1 MTVFYPFQYPII
13 FFLNQFALTNSSVNP
28 AGTFDHSRNA
38 FYFIVSVFII
48 HTSGPIKN
56 AFTGSREWDDLEGKS
71 EKYI

>member
-1 MTVFYPFQYPII
+1 M
-13 FFLNQFALTNSSVNP
+13 NP

-56 AFTGSREWDDLEGKS
+56 AFTGSREWDDLEGRS